1 LRALVPCVGVA
12 VGDPEGEADGDAVGV
27 KLDVGDADPP
37 ANGEAAVPLGDGAPL
52 KPTEGLP

>member
-1 LRALVPCVGVA
+1 LVPCVGVA

-27 KLDVGDADPP
+27 ELDVGDPDAPAD
-37 ANGEAAVPLGDGAPL
+37 GEAAVPLGDGAPL